1 MDIKTFFS
9 AFFAFLALINPIQK
23 VFVVFSLQE
32 NYSRAELH
40 RIVDKATV
48 TAIGVLLLFLFLG
61 EAILGYVFNLK
72 IYAFQI
78 TCGIVLF
85 YNGFVGLQK
94 GAFLTIDKNT
104 RMEELI
110 AVPIAIPMI
119 AGPATITAAV
129 TMPAVYGRW
138 MTLAAVILALLLH
151 LLIMRNADR
160 IGKFLV
166 RQNLHPHHGAHRGRH
181 RTADDTQRHRNLRLR
196 HQRIRSP
203 SLRKPVRSVEPIEIF
218 GNLAPESV
226 MRTTTAVPERTTR
239 AKRHKTT
246 SR

>member
-1 MDIKTFFS
+1 MDLKTFFS

-23 VFVVFSLQE
+23 VFVVFSLQD
-32 NYSRAELH
+32 NYSPAQLH

-61 EAILGYVFNLK
+61 EAILGYVFNLE

-94 GAFLTIDKNT
+94 GAFLTIDKDT
-104 RMEELI
+104 RIEEII

-119 AGPATITAAV
+119 AGPATITAVV

-138 MTLAAVILALLLH
+138 MTISAVIVAMLLNLF
-151 LLIMRNADR
+151 IMRNAHR

-166 RQNLHPHHGAHRGRH
+166 RLNMMMPLIRI
-181 RTADDTQRHRNLRLR
+181 TALIVAAIGLQMILNG
-196 HQRIRSP
+196 IESF
-203 SLRKPVRSVEPIEIF
+203 VRVF
-218 GNLAPESV
+218 
-226 MRTTTAVPERTTR
+226 
-239 AKRHKTT
+239 
-246 SR
+246 

>member
-9 AFFAFLALINPIQK
+9 AFFALLALINPIQK

-48 TAIGVLLLFLFLG
+48 TAIGVLLLFLLMG

-78 TCGIVLF
+78 TCGVVLF

-94 GAFLTIDKNT
+94 GAFLTLDKNT
-104 RMEELI
+104 RIEELI
-110 AVPIAIPMI
+110 TVPIAIPMI
-119 AGPATITAAV
+119 AGPATITAVV

-138 MTLAAVILALLLH
+138 MTIGALLLA
-151 LLIMRNADR
+151 LAINWVIMRNADR
-160 IGKFLV
+160 IGRFLE
-166 RQNLHPHHGAHRGRH
+166 RQNMMMPLIRITALIVAAIGLQMILNGIETFIVTVHP
-181 RTADDTQRHRNLRLR
+181 
-196 HQRIRSP
+196 
-203 SLRKPVRSVEPIEIF
+203 
-218 GNLAPESV
+218 
-226 MRTTTAVPERTTR
+226 
-239 AKRHKTT
+239 
-246 SR
+246 

>member
-48 TAIGVLLLFLFLG
+48 TAIGVLLLCLFLG

-138 MTLAAVILALLLH
+138 MTIAAVILALLLN

-166 RQNLHPHHGAHRGRH
+166 RQNMLMPLIRI
-181 RTADDTQRHRNLRLR
+181 TALIVAAIGLQMILNG
-196 HQRIRSP
+196 
-203 SLRKPVRSVEPIEIF
+203 IETFVFAIK
-218 GNLAPESV
+218 G
-226 MRTTTAVPERTTR
+226 
-239 AKRHKTT
+239 
-246 SR
+246 

>member
-138 MTLAAVILALLLH
+138 MTIAAVIFALLLN

-166 RQNLHPHHGAHRGRH
+166 RQNMLMPLIRI
-181 RTADDTQRHRNLRLR
+181 TALIVAAIGLQMILNG
-196 HQRIRSP
+196 
-203 SLRKPVRSVEPIEIF
+203 IETFVFAIK
-218 GNLAPESV
+218 G
-226 MRTTTAVPERTTR
+226 
-239 AKRHKTT
+239 
-246 SR
+246 

>member
-138 MTLAAVILALLLH
+138 MTIAAVILALLLN

-160 IGKFLV
+160 IGEFLV
-166 RQNLHPHHGAHRGRH
+166 RQNMLMPLIRI
-181 RTADDTQRHRNLRLR
+181 TALIVAAIGLQMILNG
-196 HQRIRSP
+196 
-203 SLRKPVRSVEPIEIF
+203 IETFVFAIK
-218 GNLAPESV
+218 G
-226 MRTTTAVPERTTR
+226 
-239 AKRHKTT
+239 
-246 SR
+246 

>member
-85 YNGFVGLQK
+85 YKGFVGLQK

-138 MTLAAVILALLLH
+138 MTIAAVILALLLN

-166 RQNLHPHHGAHRGRH
+166 RQNMLMPLIRI
-181 RTADDTQRHRNLRLR
+181 TALIVAAIGLQMILNG
-196 HQRIRSP
+196 
-203 SLRKPVRSVEPIEIF
+203 IETFVFAIK
-218 GNLAPESV
+218 G
-226 MRTTTAVPERTTR
+226 
-239 AKRHKTT
+239 
-246 SR
+246 

>member
-138 MTLAAVILALLLH
+138 MTIAAGILALLLN

-166 RQNLHPHHGAHRGRH
+166 RQNMLMPLIRI
-181 RTADDTQRHRNLRLR
+181 TALIVAAIGLQMILNG
-196 HQRIRSP
+196 
-203 SLRKPVRSVEPIEIF
+203 IETFVFAIK
-218 GNLAPESV
+218 G
-226 MRTTTAVPERTTR
+226 
-239 AKRHKTT
+239 
-246 SR
+246 

>member
-1 MDIKTFFS
+1 MDIKLFFS

-32 NYSRAELH
+32 TYSRGELR
-40 RIVDKATV
+40 RIVDKATL

-72 IYAFQI
+72 LYAFQI

-94 GAFLTIDKNT
+94 GAFLSINKDT
-104 RMEELI
+104 RLEELI

-119 AGPATITAAV
+119 AGPATITAVV

-138 MTLAAVILALLLH
+138 MTIAAVVLALLLN

-166 RQNLHPHHGAHRGRH
+166 RRNMLMPLIRI
-181 RTADDTQRHRNLRLR
+181 TALIVAAIGLQMILNGIQTFVFAM
-196 HQRIRSP
+196 
-203 SLRKPVRSVEPIEIF
+203 K
-218 GNLAPESV
+218 G
-226 MRTTTAVPERTTR
+226 
-239 AKRHKTT
+239 
-246 SR
+246 

>member
-48 TAIGVLLLFLFLG
+48 TAIGVLLLVRFLG

-138 MTLAAVILALLLH
+138 MTIAAVILALLLN

-166 RQNLHPHHGAHRGRH
+166 RQNMLMPLIRI
-181 RTADDTQRHRNLRLR
+181 TALIVAAIGLQMILNG
-196 HQRIRSP
+196 
-203 SLRKPVRSVEPIEIF
+203 IETFVFAIK
-218 GNLAPESV
+218 G
-226 MRTTTAVPERTTR
+226 
-239 AKRHKTT
+239 
-246 SR
+246 

>member
-48 TAIGVLLLFLFLG
+48 PAIGVLLLFLFLG

-138 MTLAAVILALLLH
+138 MTIAAVILALLLN

-166 RQNLHPHHGAHRGRH
+166 RQNMLMPLIRI
-181 RTADDTQRHRNLRLR
+181 TALIVAAIGLQMILNG
-196 HQRIRSP
+196 
-203 SLRKPVRSVEPIEIF
+203 IETFVFAIK
-218 GNLAPESV
+218 G
-226 MRTTTAVPERTTR
+226 
-239 AKRHKTT
+239 
-246 SR
+246 

>member
-1 MDIKTFFS
+1 MDIKLFFS

-32 NYSRAELH
+32 TYSRGELR
-40 RIVDKATV
+40 RIVDKATL

-72 IYAFQI
+72 LYAFQI

-94 GAFLTIDKNT
+94 GAFLSIDKDT
-104 RMEELI
+104 RLEELI

-119 AGPATITAAV
+119 AGPATITAVV

-138 MTLAAVILALLLH
+138 MTIAAVVLALLLN
-151 LLIMRNADR
+151 LLVMRNADR

-166 RQNLHPHHGAHRGRH
+166 RRNMLMPLIRI
-181 RTADDTQRHRNLRLR
+181 TALIVAAIGLQMILNG
-196 HQRIRSP
+196 
-203 SLRKPVRSVEPIEIF
+203 IETF
-218 GNLAPESV
+218 VFAMKG
-226 MRTTTAVPERTTR
+226 
-239 AKRHKTT
+239 
-246 SR
+246 

>member
-78 TCGIVLF
+78 PCGIVLF

-138 MTLAAVILALLLH
+138 MTIAAVILALLLN

-166 RQNLHPHHGAHRGRH
+166 RQNMLMPLIRI
-181 RTADDTQRHRNLRLR
+181 TALIVAAIGLQMILNG
-196 HQRIRSP
+196 
-203 SLRKPVRSVEPIEIF
+203 IETFVFAIK
-218 GNLAPESV
+218 G
-226 MRTTTAVPERTTR
+226 
-239 AKRHKTT
+239 
-246 SR
+246 

>member
-85 YNGFVGLQK
+85 YNGFVGLQRV
-94 GAFLTIDKNT
+94 L
-104 RMEELI
+104 
-110 AVPIAIPMI
+110 
-119 AGPATITAAV
+119 
-129 TMPAVYGRW
+129 
-138 MTLAAVILALLLH
+138 
-151 LLIMRNADR
+151 
-160 IGKFLV
+160 
-166 RQNLHPHHGAHRGRH
+166 
-181 RTADDTQRHRNLRLR
+181 
-196 HQRIRSP
+196 S
-203 SLRKPVRSVEPIEIF
+203 
-218 GNLAPESV
+218 
-226 MRTTTAVPERTTR
+226 
-239 AKRHKTT
+239 